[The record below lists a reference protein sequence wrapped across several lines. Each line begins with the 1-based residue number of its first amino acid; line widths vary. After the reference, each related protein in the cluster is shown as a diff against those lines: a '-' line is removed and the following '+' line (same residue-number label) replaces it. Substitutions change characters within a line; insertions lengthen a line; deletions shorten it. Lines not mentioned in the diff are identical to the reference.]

1 MEAIPEATGEPVLV
15 QAGDFAT
22 FLDGFPATGTL
33 TKGSI
38 STGTFTRV
46 FLMWH
51 WYSGALSVSSS
62 ELGLVASSTALLYL
76 FSFQGI

>member
-38 STGTFTRV
+38 STGTFTRAFLDVALV
-46 FLMWH
+46 F
-51 WYSGALSVSSS
+51 G
-62 ELGLVASSTALLYL
+62 GLIRV
-76 FSFQGI
+76 